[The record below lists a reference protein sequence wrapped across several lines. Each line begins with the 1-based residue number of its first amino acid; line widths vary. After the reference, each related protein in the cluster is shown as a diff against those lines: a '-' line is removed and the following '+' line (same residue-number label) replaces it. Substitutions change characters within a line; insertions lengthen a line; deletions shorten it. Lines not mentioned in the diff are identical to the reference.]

1 MSEREPL
8 LASRIYTEGGIKYSI
23 RVHGGLHYIR
33 GNSAPYFSIAA
44 DQYRTCRNGR
54 LEEDSFGAQHELI
67 ERLWPG
73 KFTDLIALH
82 LSDIDGAPSHGGTG
96 TGIYYARGGQWVG
109 KPRTWLPIEEKWDS
123 KEQASDEYLVDCLVR
138 YLRCGRLTAKVL
150 RAAGKAEVEYEIA
163 LHDYEERKRRFD
175 AEELSGIAVHPGSP
189 PEAHK
194 YREYMTGVIE
204 AMRPRWKAEAE
215 ACITKHGLKL
225 YGDHWQPKGPVTG
238 GA

>member
-8 LASRIYTEGGIKYSI
+8 LASRVYTKGGIKYSI
-23 RVHGGLHYIR
+23 QVHGGLHYIR
-33 GNSAPYFSIAA
+33 GNSAPYFSITA
-44 DQYRTCRNGR
+44 DQYRKCRDGR

-67 ERLWPG
+67 ERLFPG
-73 KFTDLIALH
+73 WFTGLIALH
-82 LSDIDGAPSHGGTG
+82 LSDIDGVPSHGGANA
-96 TGIYYARGGQWVG
+96 IYYARGGQWLG
-109 KPRTWLPIEEKWDS
+109 KLSRMWLPIEEKYGS
-123 KEQASDEYLVDCLVR
+123 EEQASDEYLIGCLMR
-138 YLRCGRLTAKVL
+138 HLRCGRVTARAL
-150 RAAGKAEVEYEIA
+150 RAAGKAEVEHEIA
-163 LHDYEERKRRFD
+163 LRDYEERKRRFD
-175 AEELSGIAVHPGSP
+175 AEKSSGIAVHPGPP